1 LVIDPG
7 PSVRHKAGIAMTPQL
22 TSMLNNFVAAAGRN
36 QSRSEIL
43 KNFLRMV
50 IHRGGMSKAG
60 SILVWEK
67 SDKPEGRLRLF
78 NDNEFLYA
86 EGFLDKNKYP
96 KTVFETTEGMAGD
109 AFSSGRMQYSNSIP
123 SDDRF
128 VGDVE
133 PIQSMIC
140 VPIILPARSRPFG
153 VVSFHNPPSMPGF
166 DEQSRETVELTV
178 CILALALALGG
189 AWQKRIFIVHGR
201 DTQALE
207 KLQLIL
213 AQRGVQSVSLSDEPG
228 TGKLLLQQLE
238 EIVSECC
245 AGFILLTPDDE
256 GRLRSEEK
264 WNPRARQNVVFEGG
278 LLSALYR
285 DRSRVC
291 FLKTDAMELPS
302 DLHGIKYED
311 FDKKNPQIARIE
323 AILTEWGVSWTK
335 PPH

>member
-1 LVIDPG
+1 
-7 PSVRHKAGIAMTPQL
+7 MTPQL

-36 QSRSEIL
+36 QSRPEIL

-67 SDKPEGRLRLF
+67 TDRPEGTLRLF
-78 NDNEFLYA
+78 NDDEFLYD

-96 KTVFETTEGMAGD
+96 KTVFGPTEGMAGD
-109 AFSSGRMQYSNSIP
+109 AFSSGRVQYS
-123 SDDRF
+123 DDVGADPRF
-128 VGDVE
+128 VGEGE
-133 PIQSMIC
+133 PIKSMIC
-140 VPIILPARSRPFG
+140 VPIILPARTRPFG
-153 VVSFHNPPSMPGF
+153 VVSFHNPPSMPSF
-166 DEQSRETVELTV
+166 DEPTRNTIELAV
-178 CILALALALGG
+178 SILSLALALGG

-201 DTQALE
+201 DTDALTH
-207 KLQLIL
+207 LQLIL
-213 AQRGVQSVSLSDEPG
+213 TQRGVQSVTLSDEPG
-228 TGKLLLQQLE
+228 TGMLLLQQLE

-285 DRSRVC
+285 DRGRVC
-291 FLKTDAMELPS
+291 FLKTETMELPS
-302 DLHGIKYED
+302 DLHGINEIQK
-311 FDKKNPQIARIE
+311 
-323 AILTEWGVSWTK
+323 WTGSK
-335 PPH
+335 PF